1 MNEIRTKGLDEKFCS
16 ECGEIIKLAAE
27 ICPKCGVRQKS
38 QPLEKQSGPSG
49 IGWYFEALKKYAVFN
64 GRARRKEY
72 WMFALFFLI
81 FIIVAA
87 IIDVA
92 LGTTTEDGAGILVTV
107 YILAMILPG
116 LSVSVRRL
124 HDLGKSGWFYLI
136 NFIPFI
142 GAIWFLVLMCTEGNR
157 GNNNFGADPKAAG
170 N

>member
-1 MNEIRTKGLDEKFCS
+1 MFCQKCGIENADSSSFCS
-16 ECGEIIKLAAE
+16 SCGSQLGIRSAVNSNNISANTSKEI
-27 ICPKCGVRQKS
+27 
-38 QPLEKQSGPSG
+38 SG
-49 IGWYFEALKKYAVFN
+49 IGWYFEAVKKYAVFN

-92 LGTTTEDGAGILVTV
+92 LGTTTEDGAGILVTI
-107 YILAMILPG
+107 YILAMILPS